1 MCDIKSK
8 QRCTNTNI
16 SQKLLCEPQME
27 KVEAVLTT
35 DLTFFVVVVKKTG
48 SQNQIKTNKEKSVF
62 QERRTAVC
70 TSLQNLSKSS
80 HLECQE
86 EAENAPWLPARQSP
100 CEEAALGQEQAVT
113 HHADQYV
120 H

>member
-1 MCDIKSK
+1 
-8 QRCTNTNI
+8 
-16 SQKLLCEPQME
+16 ME

-62 QERRTAVC
+62 QERRTDVR
-70 TSLQNLSKSS
+70 TSLQNLNKSL
-80 HLECQE
+80 HLECQKE
-86 EAENAPWLPARQSP
+86 GKKAPWLPARQSP
-100 CEEAALGQEQAVT
+100 CEEAALGQEEAVT
-113 HHADQYV
+113 HHADQHV